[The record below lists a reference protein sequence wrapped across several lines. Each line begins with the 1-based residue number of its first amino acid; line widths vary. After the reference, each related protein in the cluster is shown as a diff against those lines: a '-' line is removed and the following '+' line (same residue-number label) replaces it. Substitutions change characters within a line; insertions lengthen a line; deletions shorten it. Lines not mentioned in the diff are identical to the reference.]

1 MGPALRALG
10 ELLIDEVIAGVEEC
24 LQLGLSEAAPVR
36 WDGVI
41 GLVARRVPLEHDLGG
56 NVVKYFAAERSPP
69 IPFVSDVIAE
79 GPDRASVRA
88 QRRHRDGF
96 RPGSSISQE
105 LIDMDRLPAP
115 RILVGVLLEP
125 RDQAARG
132 PNERH
137 TEPTGQ
143 HLRSPAI
150 EHRLKD
156 SVLGSQQPDDAVR
169 QGTLAADL
177 EHSA

>member
-1 MGPALRALG
+1 MESRISGSQRFEPLG

-105 LIDMDRLPAP
+105 LIDHGSAASPTDTRWSAP
-115 RILVGVLLEP
+115 GT
-125 RDQAARG
+125 
-132 PNERH
+132 ERPGRTR
-137 TEPTGQ
+137 TE
-143 HLRSPAI
+143 
-150 EHRLKD
+150 
-156 SVLGSQQPDDAVR
+156 
-169 QGTLAADL
+169 
-177 EHSA
+177 